1 MGHLGGGYSW
11 SRWIGG
17 TGERLEKGKERFK
30 KQEWWM
36 VIEVTTENMLPAFMT
51 SLGPHD
57 TH

>member
-11 SRWIGG
+11 SRWIAG
-17 TGERLEKGKERFK
+17 TEERLEKGKERFK
-30 KQEWWM
+30 KQKWGM
-36 VIEVTTENMLPAFMT
+36 VIEVTIENMLPAFMT